1 MRYTAYAF
9 AALAMAAASSAA
21 PPVPYLRA
29 MTASALASAED
40 APSPVA
46 SLTMEQAD
54 ALIAAAEARR
64 EAEGVSEMSDGGEA
78 VYAIADAG
86 AAMAG
91 TNADAAPVLP
101 ERYLPESRTGAEE
114 TATPEADSETIY
126 RIAPVAGAEAEA
138 PFIASAPDMDPEAA
152 LAEAAAIAESL
163 DMAYVSEGSVVPV
176 AVPADGGEFVW
187 EIAPERLLPTLV
199 DQAETLAQMSDP
211 HAPRVSLYSNLA
223 YLDDVIVRLNQ
234 AASARRVVGLAVAII
249 EQGRPALIYT
259 SGETAAGSGE
269 PITPRT
275 VFRAASLTKTMTGVL
290 LAHLEHEGRIRLD
303 DPAPEIIR
311 VNNSRQ
317 PTVLDLVSHRTGLPR
332 NAYDNRL
339 EEGRAIDAI
348 LTDTAQLDP
357 VCAVGECYT
366 YQNIVFSGAAEV
378 VRRSTGSS
386 YERNV
391 RRRLFERYGM
401 TTAGF
406 AERDLTRAASWA
418 RPHRGWQRRAD
429 TPGSPASN
437 YDAVAPAAAAVVSL
451 EDLMAWAQAHISETG
466 GIPADIRERIFTP
479 YVATPRETR
488 GLDRR
493 FPGRV
498 QETHY
503 GLGWR
508 IYSWGERTLVAHS
521 GYLSGYGAQIV
532 MEPATGFAYIALWNA
547 DAAAPWRLW
556 PTVMDLRTGD
566 GPGDWLDEL
575 NED

>member
-9 AALAMAAASSAA
+9 AALTLAAASSAV
-21 PPVPYLRA
+21 PPTPYLRA
-29 MTASALASAED
+29 LTASALASADD

-64 EAEGVSEMSDGGEA
+64 EAAGNSEMSDGGET
-78 VYAIADAG
+78 VYVIADAG
-86 AAMAG
+86 SAAG

-101 ERYLPESRTGAEE
+101 ERELPARRTADTPDADGA
-114 TATPEADSETIY
+114 AAAETIY
-126 RIAPVAGAEAEA
+126 RIAPAPGMEAEA
-138 PFIASAPDMDPEAA
+138 PVIASAPEMDPEAA
-152 LAEAAAIAESL
+152 LAEAAAMAESL
-163 DMAYVSEGSVVPV
+163 DTAYVSEGNVVPV
-176 AVPADGGEFVW
+176 AVPADGGAFVW
-187 EIAPERLLPTLV
+187 QISPERLLPTLV
-199 DQAETLAQMSDP
+199 DEAETLAQLSNP
-211 HAPRVSLYSNLA
+211 REPRVSLYSNLA
-223 YLDDVIVRLNQ
+223 YLDDVIMRLNQ
-234 AASARRVVGLAVAII
+234 AASSRRVVGLAVAII

-290 LAHLEHEGRIRLD
+290 LAHLEDEGRIHLD
-303 DPAPEIIR
+303 DPAPEIIQ
-311 VNNSRQ
+311 VNNTRR

-339 EEGRAIDAI
+339 EEGRTIDSI
-348 LTDTAQLDP
+348 LNDTAQLDP

-378 VRRSTGSS
+378 VRAATGSS

-391 RRRLFERYGM
+391 RRRLFERYGL

-406 AERDLTRAASWA
+406 GERDLTRAASWA
-418 RPHRGWQRRAD
+418 RPHRGWARTAD

-451 EDLMAWAQAHISETG
+451 EDLMAWAQVHISETG
-466 GIPADIRERIFTP
+466 GIPAEIRERLFTP
-479 YVATPRETR
+479 YVATPRETQS
-488 GLDRR
+488 LQRR
-493 FPGRV
+493 YPGRV
-498 QETHY
+498 SETHY

-508 IYSWGERTLVAHS
+508 IYRWGDRTLIAHS

-532 MEPATGFAYIALWNA
+532 MEPATGFAYVALWNA
-547 DAAAPWRLW
+547 DASAPWRLW

>member
-9 AALAMAAASSAA
+9 AALAMAAASSAV
-21 PPVPYLRA
+21 PPAPYLRA
-29 MTASALASAED
+29 MTASALADAGTDPSSETTLSMAE
-40 APSPVA
+40 
-46 SLTMEQAD
+46 AD
-54 ALIAAAEARR
+54 ALLAVVDASREASSGGEIAADSFTIAGASAGTGVEAAPILPESELPRR
-64 EAEGVSEMSDGGEA
+64 AAPDDGEA
-78 VYAIADAG
+78 VQ
-86 AAMAG
+86 
-91 TNADAAPVLP
+91 DAAQPAG
-101 ERYLPESRTGAEE
+101 E
-114 TATPEADSETIY
+114 ETIY
-126 RIAPVAGAEAEA
+126 RIAPAPGAPADDA
-138 PFIASAPDMDPEAA
+138 MIASAPQLDPETA

-163 DMAYVSEGSVVPV
+163 DMAYVSEGSLEAV
-176 AVPADGGEFVW
+176 AAPEGGREFVW

-199 DQAETLAQMSDP
+199 DQAETLAQLSD
-211 HAPRVSLYSNLA
+211 AREPRVSLYSNLA
-223 YLDDVIVRLNQ
+223 YLEPLIERLHQ
-234 AASARRVVGLAVAII
+234 AASSQRVVGLAVAII

-259 SGETAAGSGE
+259 SGETSAGSGE

-290 LAHLEHEGRIRLD
+290 LAHLEHEGRIHLD
-303 DPAPEIIR
+303 DPAPETIR
-311 VNNSRQ
+311 VRNSRQ
-317 PTVLDLVSHRTGLPR
+317 PTVLDLLSHRTGLPR

-339 EEGRAIDAI
+339 EEGRPITAI
-348 LTDTAQLDP
+348 LEDTALLNP
-357 VCAVGECYT
+357 VCEIGECYT

-378 VRRSTGSS
+378 VRRSTGYS
-386 YERNV
+386 YEHNV

-406 AERDLTRAASWA
+406 AEADLTRAASWA
-418 RPHRGWQRRAD
+418 RPHRGWARTTD

-437 YDAVAPAAAAVVSL
+437 YDAVAPAAAATVSL

-466 GIPADIRERIFTP
+466 GIPPEIRERIFTP
-479 YVATPRETR
+479 YVATPRETQ
-488 GLDRR
+488 GLNRR

-498 QETHY
+498 SETHY

-508 IYSWGERTLVAHS
+508 IYRWGDRTLIAHS

-547 DAAAPWRLW
+547 DASAPWRLW

>member
-9 AALAMAAASSAA
+9 AALTLAAASSAV
-21 PPVPYLRA
+21 PPTPHLRA
-29 MTASALASAED
+29 LTANALAAAAED
-40 APSPVA
+40 GPSVDTT
-46 SLTMEQAD
+46 LTIAEAD
-54 ALIAAAEARR
+54 ALLAAVEAAREAGSGGEMVLDAAESVAVAELAV
-64 EAEGVSEMSDGGEA
+64 EAG
-78 VYAIADAG
+78 
-86 AAMAG
+86 
-91 TNADAAPVLP
+91 AAPVLP
-101 ERYLPESRTGAEE
+101 ERHLPARAPGAE
-114 TATPEADSETIY
+114 AAAQADAAGDEIVY
-126 RIAPVAGAEAEA
+126 RIAPAPGDGEAVIAAA
-138 PFIASAPDMDPEAA
+138 PQTDPEDAF
-152 LAEAAAIAESL
+152 AEAAAIAESL
-163 DMAYVSEGSVVPV
+163 DMAYVSEGNVVPV
-176 AVPADGGEFVW
+176 AVPADGGEFIW
-187 EIAPERLLPTLV
+187 QIAPERLLPTLV
-199 DQAETLAQMSDP
+199 DQAETLAQISDP
-211 HAPRVSLYSNLA
+211 RAPRVSLFSNLA
-223 YLDDVIVRLNQ
+223 YLDDVIMRLNQ
-234 AASARRVVGLAVAII
+234 ASNSRRVVGLAVAII

-269 PITPRT
+269 AVTPRT

-290 LAHLEHEGRIRLD
+290 LAHLEHEGRIRLE
-303 DPAPEIIR
+303 DPAPETIR

-317 PTVLDLVSHRTGLPR
+317 PTVLDLVAHRTGLPR

-366 YQNIVFSGAAEV
+366 YQNIVFSGAGEV
-378 VRRSTGSS
+378 VRRATGSS
-386 YERNV
+386 YEHNV

-406 AERDLTRAASWA
+406 GERDLTRAASWA
-418 RPHRGWQRRAD
+418 RPHRGWQRRTD

-437 YDAVAPAAAAVVSL
+437 YDAVAPAAAAIVSL
-451 EDLMAWAQAHISETG
+451 EDLMAWVTAHISETG
-466 GIPADIRERIFTP
+466 GIPPEIRERLFTP
-479 YVATPRETR
+479 YVATPRETQ
-488 GLDRR
+488 GLNRR

-508 IYSWGERTLVAHS
+508 IYRWGDRTLIAHS

-547 DAAAPWRLW
+547 DASAPWRLW

>member
-1 MRYTAYAF
+1 MRHTVFAC
-9 AALAMAAASSAA
+9 AALTLAAASSA
-21 PPVPYLRA
+21 VPSTPHLRA
-29 MTASALASAED
+29 LSASAAAAYDDPSITTTLSMAE
-40 APSPVA
+40 
-46 SLTMEQAD
+46 AD
-54 ALIAAAEARR
+54 ALLASLETAADSAAEVFFIGAAEA
-64 EAEGVSEMSDGGEA
+64 D
-78 VYAIADAG
+78 ADASLEV
-86 AAMAG
+86 
-91 TNADAAPVLP
+91 DAAPV
-101 ERYLPESRTGAEE
+101 RPESVLPGQPYPARSGQEDASEGEDGPAFTIGPAIDEDAAFDAPEE
-114 TATPEADSETIY
+114 A
-126 RIAPVAGAEAEA
+126 
-138 PFIASAPDMDPEAA
+138 FSAPEIDPEIA
-152 LAEAAAIAESL
+152 LAEVAAIAEAL
-163 DMAYVSEGSVVPV
+163 DVAYLAEGVIAPV
-176 AVPADGGEFVW
+176 EPGGSGGDDFVW
-187 EIAPERLLPTLV
+187 RIAPERLLPGMI
-199 DQAETLAQMSDP
+199 DEAETLALLGDARQ
-211 HAPRVSLYSNLA
+211 PRVLLYSNLA
-223 YLDDVIVRLNQ
+223 YLEPVIERLNQ
-234 AASARRVVGLAVAII
+234 AASSRRVVGLAVAII

-290 LAHLEHEGRIRLD
+290 LAHLEHEGRLRLE
-303 DPAPEIIR
+303 DPAPETIR
-311 VNNSRQ
+311 VRNARQ
-317 PTVLDLVSHRTGLPR
+317 PTVLDLVAHRTGLPR

-339 EEGRAIDAI
+339 EEGRPIAAI
-348 LTDTAQLDP
+348 LNDTAELDP

-378 VRRSTGSS
+378 VRRSTGTS
-386 YERNV
+386 YEHNV

-406 AERDLTRAASWA
+406 GERDLTRAASWA

-437 YDAVAPAAAAVVSL
+437 YDAVVPAAAAVVSL
-451 EDLMAWAQAHISETG
+451 EDLMAWVQAHISETG
-466 GIPADIRERIFTP
+466 GIPHEIRERIFTP
-479 YVATPRETR
+479 YVATPRETN
-488 GLDRR
+488 GLNRR

-508 IYSWGERTLVAHS
+508 IYSWGERTLIAHS

-547 DAAAPWRLW
+547 DASAPWRLW

>member
-9 AALAMAAASSAA
+9 AALTLAAASSAA
-21 PPVPYLRA
+21 PPTPYLRA
-29 MTASALASAED
+29 LTANALAAAAALDDGPSVETSLSMAE
-40 APSPVA
+40 
-46 SLTMEQAD
+46 AD
-54 ALIAAAEARR
+54 ALLAAAEAAR
-64 EAEGVSEMSDGGEA
+64 EAGSGGDMRVEA
-78 VYAIADAG
+78 DSFILAEAATEAGTEAAPLLPERHLPARPVQAEPAADAADAG
-86 AAMAG
+86 
-91 TNADAAPVLP
+91 D
-101 ERYLPESRTGAEE
+101 E
-114 TATPEADSETIY
+114 TVY
-126 RIAPVAGAEAEA
+126 RIAPAPAEESDLV
-138 PFIASAPDMDPEAA
+138 IASAPELAPEEA

-163 DMAYVSEGSVVPV
+163 DMAYMSEGSVVPV
-176 AVPADGGEFVW
+176 AIPADGGEFVW
-187 EIAPERLLPTLV
+187 QITPERLLPTLV
-199 DQAETLAQMSDP
+199 DQAETLAQMSD
-211 HAPRVSLYSNLA
+211 ARQPRVSLYSNLA

-234 AASARRVVGLAVAII
+234 AASSRRVVGLAVAII

-269 PITPRT
+269 AITPRT

-290 LAHLEHEGRIRLD
+290 LAHLEHEGRIRLE
-303 DPAPEIIR
+303 DPAPETIR
-311 VNNSRQ
+311 VNNTRQ

-348 LTDTAQLDP
+348 LTDTALLDP
-357 VCAVGECYT
+357 VCAIGECYT
-366 YQNIVFSGAAEV
+366 YQNIVFSGAGEV
-378 VRRSTGSS
+378 VRRATGSS
-386 YERNV
+386 YEHNV

-418 RPHRGWQRRAD
+418 RPHRGWARRTD
-429 TPGSPASN
+429 TAGSPASN

-466 GIPADIRERIFTP
+466 GIPHEIRERIFTP
-479 YVATPRETR
+479 YVATPRETQ
-488 GLDRR
+488 GLNRR

-508 IYSWGERTLVAHS
+508 IYRWGDRTLIAHS

-547 DAAAPWRLW
+547 DASAPWRLW

-566 GPGDWLDEL
+566 GPGDWLDQL